1 MNQESSVCRVTGWLV
16 ARPQRTHG
24 VTARRPFL
32 DAWMAWRAEMDAW
45 QAEYERVMADL
56 IRPLLAM
63 VDVAMATVPCVIL
76 DPFAGSG
83 TTGAVAAAKGRAAI
97 LTDLSGVYLEG
108 LVRAR
113 TTVQIELPRL

>member
-24 VTARRPFL
+24 VTARRP
-32 DAWMAWRAEMDAW
+32 
-45 QAEYERVMADL
+45 
-56 IRPLLAM
+56 LLAM
-63 VDVAMATVPCVIL
+63 VDASMATVPCVIL

-83 TTGAVAAAKGRAAI
+83 TTGAVGAAKGREVV

-108 LVRAR
+108 LVRKR